1 MTSTDTPTTSPMV
14 DLDANHSVEIIA
26 ICTVFSFL
34 SLITILARLVSGRI
48 NSVGFKTDEAL
59 LIISWITAFGESV
72 MVACAT
78 SYARGGWHIQA
89 LNQKQLV
96 AFQKTFYAGRFLQ
109 SSSLATAKLSVL
121 VLLRRIFVT
130 PTFQTTVWI
139 LGVVVL
145 AWWIGFLLADAFIC
159 FPASSIW
166 NPNIHGTCGN
176 QKILDYISPIPWVL
190 TDFAILISPI
200 PVIQKLQLPR
210 NRKIELSAIF
220 LMGGLTCVVSV
231 LRYRTLFYSI
241 NDASWDIVP
250 LSEWSIIELHITTIC
265 ASVLASKPVV
275 TMAFTSRPFPI
286 FRSVWSRIRSQHA
299 SKSSKSSPQVPSRR
313 APSGS
318 WAQNHRSSAVLPLY
332 NYPNN
337 DGESR
342 SSSEAQNAI
351 STYEIPNER
360 RFGSSEEVF

>member
-1 MTSTDTPTTSPMV
+1 MMD
-14 DLDANHSVEIIA
+14 
-26 ICTVFSFL
+26 
-34 SLITILARLVSGRI
+34 
-48 NSVGFKTDEAL
+48 
-59 LIISWITAFGESV
+59 WIKH
-72 MVACAT
+72 
-78 SYARGGWHIQA
+78 W
-89 LNQKQLV
+89 
-96 AFQKTFYAGRFLQ
+96 
-109 SSSLATAKLSVL
+109 
-121 VLLRRIFVT
+121 IF
-130 PTFQTTVWI
+130 
-139 LGVVVL
+139 
-145 AWWIGFLLADAFIC
+145 
-159 FPASSIW
+159 
-166 NPNIHGTCGN
+166 H
-176 QKILDYISPIPWVL
+176 
-190 TDFAILISPI
+190 
-200 PVIQKLQLPR
+200 R
-210 NRKIELSAIF
+210 
-220 LMGGLTCVVSV
+220 TCVVSV

-241 NDASWDIVP
+241 NDASCRWTSASSTQNVFWLFEKGDIVP